1 MVIYTADS
9 SQVKEDQTMTVGGGR
24 TQNVIIYLGSN
35 IRGQI
40 LNNIQVQRSN
50 IQGQIV
56 NNKLMSIASSE
67 QHTQVQIFIYRTKK
81 NNSMMRKL
89 FALEYINDNN
99 TYVFYIIKHLHYSR
113 QCELYIGLSSS

>member
-1 MVIYTADS
+1 MVVYTADS

-24 TQNVIIYLGSN
+24 TQNVIIYLG
-35 IRGQI
+35 
-40 LNNIQVQRSN
+40 SN

-99 TYVFYIIKHLHYSR
+99 TYVFYIKHLHYSR

>member
-1 MVIYTADS
+1 
-9 SQVKEDQTMTVGGGR
+9 MTVGGGR

-81 NNSMMRKL
+81 KNSMMRKL
-89 FALEYINDNN
+89 FALEYINNNN
-99 TYVFYIIKHLHYSR
+99 TYVFYIKHLHYSR

>member
-1 MVIYTADS
+1 
-9 SQVKEDQTMTVGGGR
+9 MTVGGGR

-50 IQGQIV
+50 
-56 NNKLMSIASSE
+56 SE
-67 QHTQVQIFIYRTKK
+67 QHTQVKIFIYRTKK

-99 TYVFYIIKHLHYSR
+99 TYVFHIKHLHYSR

>member
-1 MVIYTADS
+1 
-9 SQVKEDQTMTVGGGR
+9 MTVGGGR
-24 TQNVIIYLGSN
+24 TQNVIIYLGLN

-81 NNSMMRKL
+81 
-89 FALEYINDNN
+89 
-99 TYVFYIIKHLHYSR
+99 IIL
-113 QCELYIGLSSS
+113 

>member
-40 LNNIQVQRSN
+40 LNNIRVQRSN

-99 TYVFYIIKHLHYSR
+99 TYVFYIKHLHYSR
-113 QCELYIGLSSS
+113 QCELPYI

>member
-1 MVIYTADS
+1 
-9 SQVKEDQTMTVGGGR
+9 MTVGGGR
-24 TQNVIIYLGSN
+24 TKNVIIYLGSN

-89 FALEYINDNN
+89 FALELIHMYSILNICIIPGNVNYI
-99 TYVFYIIKHLHYSR
+99 
-113 QCELYIGLSSS
+113 

>member
-67 QHTQVQIFIYRTKK
+67 QDTQVQIFIYRTKK

-89 FALEYINDNN
+89 FALEYGISM
-99 TYVFYIIKHLHYSR
+99 IIIHMYSILNI
-113 QCELYIGLSSS
+113 CIIPGNVNHM

>member
-35 IRGQI
+35 IRGQK

-81 NNSMMRKL
+81 NYSMMRKL

-99 TYVFYIIKHLHYSR
+99 TYVFYIKHLHYSR